1 MDLYSS
7 IFIKRKRHCKQDFCS
22 LPCFLLTRSKLNMKM
37 NWLSIFNRQYSLI
50 TTHFLCANLL
60 AVCNSFQSN
69 MSSMCLTLL
78 RKNEQILT
86 WGTFPDPGI
95 CWHLL
100 TSADYLEFCL
110 DACKKRRYLRVFQKI
125 EEVWCEQNPVNNS
138 VLSTSKDKN
147 CGIYPGSCHLTAQN
161 VVNYGALCAV
171 YVQFLNERCFHM
183 FLAFFN

>member
-1 MDLYSS
+1 
-7 IFIKRKRHCKQDFCS
+7 
-22 LPCFLLTRSKLNMKM
+22 MKM
-37 NWLSIFNRQYSLI
+37 YWLSIFNRQYSLI

-138 VLSTSKDKN
+138 VLSTSKDKKLRYLPGFLPSDSAKCCKLRRFVRCLCSISKRAMLSHVLGILQLETTLQIETRRQ
-147 CGIYPGSCHLTAQN
+147 CGPKQSCREGT
-161 VVNYGALCAV
+161 
-171 YVQFLNERCFHM
+171 RR
-183 FLAFFN
+183 